1 MQKAMYSSGFA
12 REKEATGYRATYR
25 YRYTRLIMD
34 IGSRASG
41 GQPVSP
47 PALCKHRLGEAGA
60 VKWSEANGLSTRWQ
74 GPLVEA

>member
-12 REKEATGYRATYR
+12 REKEATGYRAKYR

-41 GQPVSP
+41 GQPVLP
-47 PALCKHRLGEAGA
+47 PALCKH
-60 VKWSEANGLSTRWQ
+60 
-74 GPLVEA
+74 